1 MRTRQPR
8 RAGLIRAITQ
18 HREGRGSEFCRENG
32 LVRLVYVERHED
44 IHEAIVREK
53 RMKDWHRQWKLRL
66 IRKDNFATLAKFG
79 VQIVSRTTCSAGS
92 LWPRF
97 RGAYNP

>member
-1 MRTRQPR
+1 MKGGWVYIMTNAAHGTLYIGVTANLAAR
-8 RAGLIRAITQ
+8 ITQ
-18 HREGRGSEFCRENG
+18 HRVGRGSEFCRENG

-66 IRKDNFATLAKFG
+66 IRKA
-79 VQIVSRTTCSAGS
+79 
-92 LWPRF
+92 
-97 RGAYNP
+97 NPYWRDLFEDINA